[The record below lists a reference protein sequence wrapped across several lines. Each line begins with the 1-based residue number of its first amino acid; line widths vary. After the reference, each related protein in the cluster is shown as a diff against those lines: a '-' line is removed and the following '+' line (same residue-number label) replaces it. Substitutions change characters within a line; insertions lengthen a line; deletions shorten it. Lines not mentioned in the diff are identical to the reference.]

1 MLYDPFNVF
10 LNSVYYNFAF
20 VMLLLKFSLY
30 PFFVVV
36 VFHFIYNVSQSG
48 TLCKDWS
55 WPCMASGIWMSV
67 SFPRLGTFLAII
79 SSSKFSAPFSFFFLW
94 NTYNATIVHVMLFQR
109 PLKLS
114 QFLNITSTFIPF
126 NLGYL
131 HYCVFH
137 FADSFICII

>member
-55 WPCMASGIWMSV
+55 
-67 SFPRLGTFLAII
+67 
-79 SSSKFSAPFSFFFLW
+79 
-94 NTYNATIVHVMLFQR
+94 
-109 PLKLS
+109 
-114 QFLNITSTFIPF
+114 
-126 NLGYL
+126 
-131 HYCVFH
+131 
-137 FADSFICII
+137 